1 MLRLDL
7 LARPTPTPKARR
19 VVIAAT
25 RQKMAKG
32 MPLQT
37 PYIRFVRRCHDM
49 DRRLG
54 YRGAQGPV
62 QNRAVRAT
70 RHEQVIVN
78 GVPFHCAHF
87 LAVTLECVQLG
98 HRTYIVQ
105 LDRLVTRCCRD
116 NMTVRIP
123 PHGLHRVLVAMER
136 AQVHPRARVPEFDEV
151 VFATRYKQGLRR
163 VPLHALD
170 FPSMALQRRFLLCLV
185 ERPDLESAVIRGRHE
200 SLVVRRKAQTA
211 DRVAVPWERLQIVH
225 IHQKVL
231 DLPVLVRRYEPRA
244 CVRPFHRAHGR
255 VVRLQDRLKVKSQA
269 IPQRKLAAC

>member
-19 VVIAAT
+19 VVVAAT
-25 RQKMAKG
+25 RQEMAKG

-37 PYIRFVRRCHDM
+37 PYIRFVRRWHDM

-70 RHEQVIVN
+70 RYEQVMVN
-78 GVPFHCAHF
+78 RVPFHRAHF
-87 LAVTLECVQLG
+87 LAVTLERVQLG

-105 LDRLVTRCCRD
+105 LDRLVTRGSRD
-116 NMTVRIP
+116 NMTIRIP

-136 AQVHPRARVPEFDEV
+136 AQVHPGARVPEFDEV
-151 VFATRYKQGLRR
+151 VFATRYEQGLRR

-200 SLVVRRKAQTA
+200 SLVVRRKAQA
-211 DRVAVPWERLQIVH
+211 SNGISVARKGLQVVH
-225 IHQKVL
+225 IALEVL
-231 DLPVLVRRYEPRA
+231 DLAILVGRYEPRSRM
-244 CVRPFHRAHGR
+244 RPLHGPHR
-255 VVRLQDRLKVKSQA
+255 
-269 IPQRKLAAC
+269 